1 MAVLGSPPV
10 DCHCDPDRASQAYY
24 TEKRKVLANG
34 TGQLSGSQ
42 VRHFSGPGY
51 YGSWPKSV
59 DSTAFRMIELHLQST
74 TYKVEGG

>member
-10 DCHCDPDRASQAYY
+10 DCHCDPDRASQACN

-42 VRHFSGPGY
+42 VRHFS
-51 YGSWPKSV
+51 
-59 DSTAFRMIELHLQST
+59 DSDLAITALGRKVLIVLHWDDRTTST
-74 TYKVEGG
+74 IYNIST

>member
-1 MAVLGSPPV
+1 MAELGSPPV
-10 DCHCDPDRASQAYY
+10 DCHCDPARASQAYY

-42 VRHFSGPGY
+42 VRHFSGSGY

-59 DSTAFRMIELHLQST
+59 DSCIGMIELHLQST
-74 TYKVEGG
+74 TYIVEGG